1 MTMDRMKATGMCMC
15 RLCPSFLDCGEE
27 IAFCL
32 AATGTSRCIKNE
44 QGCLCPGCPVLE
56 AEGFI
61 HVYYCIRGSE
71 TDQLASR

>member
-1 MTMDRMKATGMCMC
+1 MTMDRMNATAMCMC
-15 RLCPSFLDCGEE
+15 RMCPSFADCGEE

-32 AATGTSRCIKNE
+32 AVTGRSGCIKNE
-44 QGCLCPGCPVLE
+44 QGCLCPACPVLE
-56 AEGFI
+56 AEGFT